1 MSPEQNMRILIV
13 NIARMGDLLQSS
25 PLIAALKRDNE
36 EVEISMLFSEH
47 FRDVASA
54 IPGIDRLIGISLHDI
69 VSPLIVNDGG
79 IKKPY
84 KLLNDLA
91 QKLRSY
97 RFDRVINI
105 THTHYSAILTSL
117 ARGVSSVGMN
127 LDREGF
133 KVVNNAWANYYLNS
147 CLNRVFNRFN
157 LVDMHSC
164 IGGVVPDSGGLHL
177 KVTDEARIRAQSL
190 IRKYN
195 RPGHKFIAVIPGAS
209 SPEKAWHPELFGQAI
224 KRLSSRTAIVP
235 LIFSTESE
243 FELGKTISNAVP
255 GAQNLCGRTDFQL
268 LSALIERCDLMITN
282 DTGPMHIAAAVGTR
296 VLDISLGS
304 ALSHETAPF
313 GEGHIV
319 VEPRIDCYPCH
330 VKMKCSHRSC
340 HQYISPDIIA
350 SLAETILK
358 GEIPARL
365 PDDPASA
372 TVNIMRSSFDFEGWW
387 ELVPLLRRELTM
399 IELLNNALREMW
411 KKALSGSPA
420 WSAEYG
426 MIAEEVG
433 RRMNERYITDN
444 QLLHDKETLRPIR
457 VIESLASTG
466 LKASLE
472 LASRN
477 SDRSNHGRIGE
488 LGDILKNVDQNL
500 IRLAYE
506 HPEVKPL
513 VAQFIYGK
521 DNLTGWELSL
531 LARQTAE
538 LYENLVSWGRALPN
552 WIDALGVV
560 VSECRDSCQRHH
572 ETTIL
577 RHSDIPESP
586 LNERALI

>member
-1 MSPEQNMRILIV
+1 MSPESNRRILII

-47 FRDVASA
+47 FRDVAAA

-69 VSPLIVNDGG
+69 VSPLIVSNGG

-91 QKLRSY
+91 QELRSY
-97 RFDRVINI
+97 GFDRVINI

-117 ARGVSSVGMN
+117 ARGGSSAGMN

-164 IGGVVPDSGGLHL
+164 IGGDMPDSGRLHL
-177 KVTDEARIRAQSL
+177 IISDEARIRAQSL
-190 IRKYN
+190 IRKHN

-209 SPEKAWHPELFGQAI
+209 SPEKAWHPELFGQAVN
-224 KRLSSRTAIVP
+224 RLSSRTAIIP
-235 LIFSTESE
+235 LIFGTESE
-243 FELGKTISNAVP
+243 FELGRKISNAVP
-255 GAQNLCGRTDFQL
+255 GTQNLCGRTDFQL
-268 LSALIERCDLMITN
+268 LSALVERCDLMITN

-296 VLDISLGS
+296 ILDISLGS
-304 ALSHETAPF
+304 ALSHETAPY
-313 GEGHIV
+313 GDGHIV

-340 HQYISPDIIA
+340 HKYISPEIIA
-350 SLAETILK
+350 SLAETLLK
-358 GEIPARL
+358 GETPSHL
-365 PDDPASA
+365 PDDRASA
-372 TVNIMRSSFDFEGWW
+372 KVNIMRSSFDYEGWW
-387 ELVPLLRRELTM
+387 ELIPLVRRKLTR
-399 IELLNNALREMW
+399 IELLNHAMREMW

-420 WSAEYG
+420 WSPEYG

-433 RRMNERYITDN
+433 RRLNENYITDN
-444 QLLHDKETLRPIR
+444 QLIHDKTFYRPIR

-472 LASRN
+472 LASK
-477 SDRSNHGRIGE
+477 SADKSNHGRISE

-521 DNLTGWELSL
+521 DNLTGWELSS
-531 LARQTAE
+531 LARQTAS

-552 WIDALGVV
+552 WIDALGVG
-560 VSECRDSCQRHH
+560 VSECRSSCPRH
-572 ETTIL
+572 
-577 RHSDIPESP
+577 PESP
-586 LNERALI
+586 LIERAMV